1 MKDSEALKAFKE
13 GLKAL
18 RSSYSRSALGH
29 MRKAVE
35 LDKEN
40 PFYLSYLG
48 LALALADQDW
58 IEAEDLCF
66 TAVRMKRKQPELYLN
81 LAEVYLR
88 AGKKED
94 AVWILNNG
102 LQLTKRDPR
111 LVRALAKLGVRRPP
125 ILTFLDRKNFFN
137 RQLGKLR
144 RRILVAPTQ
153 DA

>member
-1 MKDSEALKAFKE
+1 MVCVAINAYKS

-18 RSSYSRSALGH
+18 RSSYPRGALAN

-35 LDKEN
+35 LDKGN
-40 PFYLSYLG
+40 PFYISYLG

-58 IEAEDLCF
+58 TEAEDLFF
-66 TAVRMKRKQPELYLN
+66 TAVRMKRNQPELYLN

-102 LQLTKRDPR
+102 LQLTKRDQIG
-111 LVRALAKLGVRRPP
+111 RAHV
-125 ILTFLDRKNFFN
+125 
-137 RQLGKLR
+137 
-144 RRILVAPTQ
+144 
-153 DA
+153 

>member
-1 MKDSEALKAFKE
+1 MKDSVALKAFKE

-18 RSSYSRSALGH
+18 RSSYPRSALAH

-35 LDKEN
+35 LDKGN

-48 LALALADQDW
+48 LAFALADQDW
-58 IEAEDLCF
+58 TEAEDLCF
-66 TAVRMKRKQPELYLN
+66 TAVRMKRNQPELYLN

-125 ILTFLDRKNFFN
+125 LLTFLGRKNFFN

-144 RRILVAPTQ
+144 RRISVAPTQ